1 MTVTADSAS
10 SGAPP
15 ALHGSSQQRRSLLG
29 SVAAVMLIGL
39 ALPFVVS
46 DFNIGRVGAEAL
58 FVAIIALSFTFL
70 SATSGMVSLAQTA
83 LATIAGYSVAY
94 STASHKWPVALGV
107 IAAIGL
113 SMTAG
118 LIFGLVATRTSGI
131 YFLMITL
138 AMGLVVNKF
147 ALQNRGITN
156 GFTGINS
163 VHGPRLGGIN
173 LDNGIHRYYVEL
185 VVVALVYAALRLL
198 NNSHFGSTLH
208 AVRDNPT
215 RMRSLGFAV
224 DRHRIAAFTVAAA
237 IAGIGGIF
245 SAWNRGRVDPTAASL
260 GQAIDLLIACVL
272 GGLSQLEGALV
283 GAVVFVVLRTYAS
296 DVTTRFNT
304 FIGVALLA
312 VALANPDGLS
322 GLARRV
328 GRHLRARR

>member
-1 MTVTADSAS
+1 MSNVAV
-10 SGAPP
+10 PP
-15 ALHGSSQQRRSLLG
+15 TRATPPIRPVGQARSLVR
-29 SVAAVMLIGL
+29 SVALIAIIGL

-83 LATIAGYSVAY
+83 LATVAGYTVAY

-107 IAAIGL
+107 MLAIAL

-118 LIFGLVATRTSGI
+118 LIFGFVATRTSGI

-163 VHGPRLGGIN
+163 VHGPRIAGLN
-173 LDNGIHRYYVEL
+173 LDKGVHRYYAEL
-185 VVVALVYAALRLL
+185 VVVVLVYTALRLL
-198 NNSHFGSTLH
+198 NASHFGSTLH

-224 DRHRIAAFTVAAA
+224 DRHRIAEFTFAAA
-237 IAGIGGIF
+237 IAGVGGVF
-245 SAWNRGRVDPTAASL
+245 AAWNRGRVDPTSASL

-272 GGLSQLEGALV
+272 GGLSHLEGALV

-296 DVTTRFNT
+296 DVTPRFNT

-312 VALANPDGLS
+312 IALANPDGLS
-322 GLARRV
+322 GLARRL
-328 GRHLRARR
+328 GRHLRAQR